1 MIILNIKNVSKR
13 YPGTEKPAVDN
24 FSLTVKKGE
33 AIALLGESGCGKTT
47 MLRMLAGF
55 EAVDSGEIILHGNV
69 VDGSKNFIEPEKRG
83 VGIVFQDYALF
94 PHLTVEKNVLFGLFR
109 LPKAAAQ
116 KRLKEVLE
124 LTRLSDYRQR
134 YPHQLSGGQQQR
146 VALAR
151 AIAPNPEVLL
161 FDEPFSN
168 LDTQLKEDLRKEIER
183 IVQKT
188 GITSIF
194 VTHDT
199 GDVMAIA
206 QKVVLMKEGKIIQ
219 TGSPEEIYNH
229 PKNQYAALFFGKT
242 NFLTATAD
250 DVGLQLPFGKVKTP
264 LGFFYKGKTL
274 SVSLR
279 PDSFQIFHQHANHAI
294 EGKIVRETFFGKY
307 KELVVEVPTK
317 TGSPSLIIF
326 AQPHAVFPSGKIFFS
341 INADGLSV
349 LDQ

>member
-1 MIILNIKNVSKR
+1 MVVLDINNISKK
-13 YPGTEKPAVDN
+13 YPGAEKSAVED
-24 FSLTVKKGE
+24 FSLAVKKGE
-33 AIALLGESGCGKTT
+33 IIALLGESGCGKTT
-47 MLRMLAGF
+47 MLRLIAGF
-55 EAVDSGEIILHGNV
+55 EAADSGEIILHGKA
-69 VDGSKNFIEPEKRG
+69 VDSRNFFVEPEMRG

-94 PHLTVEKNVLFGLFR
+94 PHLTVEENVLFGLFR
-109 LPKAAAQ
+109 LPKAKARQ
-116 KRLKEVLE
+116 RLLEVLE
-124 LTRLSDYRQR
+124 LTRLSDYRKR

-168 LDTQLKEDLRKEIER
+168 LDTQLKEGLRREIQH
-183 IVQKT
+183 IVKKT

-199 GDVMAIA
+199 SDVMAIA
-206 QKVVLMKEGKIIQ
+206 QKVVLMKEGKIVQ

-250 DVGLQLPFGKVKTP
+250 DLGLQLPFGKIRTP
-264 LGFFYKGKTL
+264 LGIFYKGKTL

-279 PDSFQIFHQHANHAI
+279 PDSFKILNQPFEHAV
-294 EGKIVRETFFGKY
+294 EGKIVGETFFGKY
-307 KELVVEVPTK
+307 KELMVEVSTK
-317 TGSPSLIIF
+317 TSSRNLIIF
-326 AQPHAVFPSGKIFFS
+326 TQPHAVFPSGIIYFN
-341 INADGLSV
+341 INTDGLSV
-349 LDQ
+349 LEQ